1 MSKRPI
7 VIITVCFIIGIIMGL
22 YLKINTVLFVFLC
35 LIVLYVLFIFFSKYF
50 KSGVKFSKFFL
61 LLCIII
67 IFVSYVW
74 TLIKETK
81 FKTLCFETTEIQSFQ
96 GIVVD
101 VQKQSDYFDNYIIE
115 IQSINGDYKY
125 KNIKVFLM
133 VKNKDGSDTLEY
145 GDLIDG
151 YGCFEK
157 PEVRRNY
164 KGFDYSQYLKT
175 KNVYMICKSDYM
187 AINIRKR
194 NCIFVGKMWI
204 TNLRNKLNSN
214 LQKILDK
221 DCASVACSIL
231 LGDSSSIDDAQ
242 RQCFSDAS
250 LLHILAISGMHVS
263 YVVMFWTFSLK
274 KCDTRKRKIFLI
286 IFLIFFMNLTG
297 CSPSVERAV
306 LMSCIAISSKL
317 FYRKS
322 DTINNIALSCLIILI
337 SNLYNI
343 LNLGFQLSFLGT
355 LGIVLFND
363 KILGYVDGFIKN
375 KFLKKVCLI
384 VVMGISANIMIVPIL
399 INTYNTISFTFIV
412 STILV
417 TPILFIMIIVGYLTL
432 LVSLVSLKFASIIAV
447 PFSIVIN
454 IFNYIAKFSSNILFL
469 KFVISTPSLIEFIL
483 YYLIVFCIFF
493 KKRFIIKIVIICT
506 ILCVVSTVCNN
517 KAKGITVYFIDVG
530 QGDSCLIKTESNK
543 TVLID
548 GGGSETGNYD
558 IGKNVLVPY
567 LLDRKITKIDYI
579 FVSHFDSDHVQ
590 GLFSVME
597 NLKVKNAVISKQ
609 GEVSDNY
616 KYFLKLVNEKKINV
630 IMVKAG
636 DRIQIDKSAYFDI
649 LWPQTELINANVL
662 NNNSIVCK
670 LHYKNV
676 SILFTGDI
684 EKISE
689 EKISSFYKNSL
700 KSTVLKVAHHGSKSS
715 SIQEF
720 IDCVQPQIAL
730 IGVGEGNKFGHPNSD
745 VIERLKSA
753 GCVIYRTDRCGEIQL
768 DISNRGRIRVKKI
781 L

>member
-1 MSKRPI
+1 MGKRPI

-22 YLKINTVLFVFLC
+22 YLKINTAFFVFLC
-35 LIVLYVLFIFFSKYF
+35 IIVLYVLFIFFSKYF
-50 KSGVKFSKFFL
+50 KSDAKLSKYSF

-67 IFVSYVW
+67 ILVSHIW
-74 TLIKETK
+74 IQIKETR
-81 FKTLCFETTEIQSFQ
+81 FKTLCFETTENYSFQ
-96 GIVVD
+96 GVIVD
-101 VQKQSDYFDNYIIE
+101 VQKQSDYYDNYIIE

-125 KNIKVFLM
+125 KNINVILK
-133 VKNKDGSDTLEY
+133 VKNKDCSNTLEY

-157 PEVRRNY
+157 PEGKRNY

-187 AINIRKR
+187 SINISKK
-194 NCIFVGKMWI
+194 NFNFVGKMWI
-204 TNLRNKLNSN
+204 TNLRNKFNTN
-214 LQKILDK
+214 LRKILDK
-221 DCASVACSIL
+221 DCAGVACSIL
-231 LGDSSSIDDAQ
+231 LGDSSSIDDEQ

-263 YVVMFWTFSLK
+263 YVVMFLTFSLK

-286 IFLIFFMNLTG
+286 IFLVFFMNLTG
-297 CSPSVERAV
+297 CSPSVVRAV
-306 LMSCIAISSKL
+306 IMSCIAISSKL

-322 DTINNIALSCLIILI
+322 DTINNIALSCLVILI
-337 SNLYNI
+337 SNPYNI

-363 KILGYVDGFIKN
+363 KISSYIDGFIKN
-375 KFLKKVCLI
+375 KFLKKVSSIL
-384 VVMGISANIMIVPIL
+384 VMGISANMMILPIL

-417 TPILFIMIIVGYLTL
+417 TPILFIMIILGYLTL
-432 LVSLVSLKFASIIAV
+432 LISLVSLKLASIIAF
-447 PFSIVIN
+447 PFSIVISL
-454 IFNYIAKFSSNILFL
+454 FNLIAKFSSNILFL
-469 KFVISTPSLIEFIL
+469 KFVIGTPNLVEFIL
-483 YYLIVFCIFF
+483 YYFIVFYIFFFF
-493 KKRFIIKIVIICT
+493 KKSHIKIASKLVIFCT
-506 ILCVVSTVCNN
+506 IFCFVFTVCSNR
-517 KAKGITVYFIDVG
+517 AKGITVYFIDVG

-548 GGGSETGNYD
+548 GGGSEGSNYD
-558 IGKNVLVPY
+558 VGKNVLVPY

-579 FVSHFDSDHVQ
+579 FISHFDSDHVQ

-597 NLKVKNAVISKQ
+597 NLKVKNTVISKQ

-616 KYFLKLVNEKKINV
+616 KYFLILVKVKKINV
-630 IMVKAG
+630 IIVKAG
-636 DRIQIDKSAYFDI
+636 DRVQIDNSTYFDI
-649 LWPQTELINANVL
+649 LWPQGELINANVL

-720 IDCVQPQIAL
+720 IDCVRPQIAL

-745 VIERLKSA
+745 VIERFENCRL
-753 GCVIYRTDRCGEIQL
+753 CCL
-768 DISNRGRIRVKKI
+768 
-781 L
+781 